1 VRGDEYLDEPGLA
14 QAAGRCGIRGG
25 WLVDSTNFIDYYELL
40 QVSPNADD
48 DTIQR
53 VFRHLAMK
61 YHPDHQN
68 TPDDERFRRL
78 VEAHKVLTDPE
89 SRAGYDAA
97 YREYWNRKWKLV
109 SESGDSASFNG
120 DREMR
125 EQMLSLFYVQRRRAM
140 ASPGI
145 GEYEIARLLRTPLE
159 LVEFHL
165 WYLRAKGWVER
176 LDSGMLAISAAGVDQ
191 VEQGQLKL
199 GHERLLE
206 AHRAGESRAAETDSA
221 QQPGTTD

>member
-1 VRGDEYLDEPGLA
+1 LDA
-14 QAAGRCGIRGG
+14 TTF
-25 WLVDSTNFIDYYELL
+25 VDYYELL

-53 VFRHLAMK
+53 VFRHLAKK

-78 VEAHKVLTDPE
+78 VEAHKVLTNPE
-89 SRAGYDAA
+89 ARAGYDAA
-97 YREYWNRKWKLV
+97 YQEYWNRKWKLV
-109 SESGDSASFNG
+109 SESGDSASFSG

-125 EQMLSLFYVQRRRAM
+125 EQMLSLFYVQRRRNM
-140 ASPGI
+140 ALPGI
-145 GEYEIARLLRTPLE
+145 GEYEIARLLRTPVE

-165 WYLRAKGWVER
+165 WYLRAKGWIER

-206 AHRAGESRAAETDSA
+206 AHRAGESREPVRGSVEEH
-221 QQPGTTD
+221 GTTD